1 MNHQTKIIQELFEVM
16 KGELNVLERKVEL
29 IKKLK
34 TTAGESWMNLRQD
47 DEFQILARK
56 YHSLI
61 DDDIIAVW
69 TRKMTRS
76 RSEGTRRPVPLKP

>member
-1 MNHQTKIIQELFEVM
+1 MNQQTKIIQELFEVM
-16 KGELNVLERKVEL
+16 KEELNVLGRKVEL

-34 TTAGESWMNLRQD
+34 IAAGESWMNLRQD

-69 TRKMTRS
+69 TRKMTRVY
-76 RSEGTRRPVPLKP
+76 SEDTRRPVPLKP

>member
-1 MNHQTKIIQELFEVM
+1 MNQQTKIIQELFEVM
-16 KGELNVLERKVEL
+16 KEELNVLGRKVEL

-34 TTAGESWMNLRQD
+34 IAAGESWMNLRQD